1 MTNDRIIACGVDPG
15 FASMGLAVVEWVDD
29 HFVCRRLQ
37 IVETKKAD
45 KKTMRKI
52 RVADDDQ
59 RRLKLFWA
67 AVNGLC
73 HEFNLTAIGIEGWR
87 PFPGQMGGNAWK
99 VTMAVQ
105 TAVCAGWHNQVPPM
119 MFLPSDLKRRFLGS
133 QKGSKLEIEYAVL
146 QEVEGLSEHLEMIPR
161 SKHEHVCD
169 AACLAILAIESSK
182 AFAQVL

>member
-1 MTNDRIIACGVDPG
+1 MLQNKLVALGCDPG
-15 FASMGLAVVEWVDD
+15 FSAMGLSVVELVAG
-29 HFVCRRLQ
+29 HYVCHKLQ

-45 KKTMRKI
+45 KKAMQGK

-59 RRLKLFWA
+59 RRLRLFWD
-67 AVNGLC
+67 
-73 HEFNLTAIGIEGWR
+73 AINSLFVGYDLGSISIECWR

-119 MFLPSDLKRRFLGS
+119 MFLPSDIKRRFLGS

-146 QEVEGLSEHLEMIPR
+146 QEVEGLSEHLENIPR

-169 AACLAILAIESSK
+169 ATCLAILAIESSK
-182 AFAQVL
+182 STP